1 MFTKIENSRY
11 RKYIVVPDLS
21 RNVFFFVIVKFV
33 YSLVLVQAVIR
44 AYRKN
49 LKIRGGRSPFRAQ
62 SNSSRN
68 RDVENPSGSPKLKLS
83 SSFKQKQ
90 VFIC

>member
-49 LKIRGGRSPFRAQ
+49 LKIRGGRSPFRVQ
-62 SNSSRN
+62 SSRN

-83 SSFKQKQ
+83 SSYKQKQ